1 MKIGYHS
8 ANVIYRC
15 DSGIIL
21 VQGSCVP
28 REGRDSGWDLGG
40 GQEPWVQ
47 HPLGGR
53 GRCEVVLLGLVNPNI
68 KCQISLSKSNLD
80 V

>member
-40 GQEPWVQ
+40 GQ

-68 KCQISLSKSNLD
+68 KCQINLSKSNLD